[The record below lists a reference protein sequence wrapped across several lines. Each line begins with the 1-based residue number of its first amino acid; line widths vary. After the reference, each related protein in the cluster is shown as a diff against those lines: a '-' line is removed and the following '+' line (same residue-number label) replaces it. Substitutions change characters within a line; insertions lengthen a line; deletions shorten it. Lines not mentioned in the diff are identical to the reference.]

1 MCTLKTTSCTPA
13 GDITRLNGS
22 FTLQKYDTL
31 PYKNTT
37 LSLRFLSKVGGV
49 WEL

>member
-1 MCTLKTTSCTPA
+1 MCTLKTTSCTQRE
-13 GDITRLNGS
+13 TYKTNGS